1 MYNIIPLFPTLL
13 YHNNYNINIDELIAY
28 CYEQKA
34 QDNATKYPQRSGQG
48 SWQSLYL
55 ETELLQPVKQEVD
68 KILQEVCRRPTYHQ
82 PDWIN
87 INPPQS
93 TNVYHTH
100 PNADYS
106 VVYYLKNEADTGIV
120 FVNPMIH
127 TGAFNTTTFTNNKLV
142 QDTRAAPQFR
152 IQPKRGDLLLFP
164 AYLPHWVEQNN
175 GTEDRISIA
184 WNISMTI
191 NPQDDKVGPVELY
204 W

>member
-1 MYNIIPLFPTLL
+1 
-13 YHNNYNINIDELIAY
+13 
-28 CYEQKA
+28 
-34 QDNATKYPQRSGQG
+34 
-48 SWQSLYL
+48 
-55 ETELLQPVKQEVD
+55 
-68 KILQEVCRRPTYHQ
+68 
-82 PDWIN
+82 
-87 INPPQS
+87 
-93 TNVYHTH
+93 
-100 PNADYS
+100 
-106 VVYYLKNEADTGIV
+106 
-120 FVNPMIH
+120 MIH

-191 NPQDDKVGPVELY
+191 NPQDDKVGPFELY